1 MSVIFLIS
9 YELIKSKK
17 VYYFL
22 DDKVAQ
28 SVDRIFLQSQ
38 GYLVGELRL
47 KPRILVSIIPLSH
60 WFEKW
65 KWWFTLDTAKYHF

>member
-9 YELIKSKK
+9 YELIKSKE

-65 KWWFTLDTAKYHF
+65 K